1 MVAAQSRSGP
11 YHRTDA
17 SVPLHALP
25 PFLDEAL
32 ARLAAELPD
41 GRPVAYGHVGDGNVH
56 LNVEPPATWD
66 LDRRR
71 ALFRAAEEQGAHLRR
86 TRDESAPV
94 RRASDG

>member
-1 MVAAQSRSGP
+1 MAAQSRSGP

-41 GRPVAYGHVGDGNVH
+41 GRPVAYGHVARCSGPPKSRGRIFDGPGTNP
-56 LNVEPPATWD
+56 LP
-66 LDRRR
+66 
-71 ALFRAAEEQGAHLRR
+71 
-86 TRDESAPV
+86 
-94 RRASDG
+94 